1 MPDNIDFDE
10 TEAADLINNAGISKN
25 TKYCKEKAESHFL
38 DYVKSNFPVDDEK
51 TRWEDKDK
59 LEKSL
64 VKYFSTYRK
73 KNGDLPMRNTLEAAR
88 SHIKTMIKNIHPL
101 CPSVLCFFV

>member
-38 DYVKSNFPVDDEK
+38 DYVKSNRVF
-51 TRWEDKDK
+51 
-59 LEKSL
+59 LC
-64 VKYFSTYRK
+64 
-73 KNGDLPMRNTLEAAR
+73 KN
-88 SHIKTMIKNIHPL
+88 
-101 CPSVLCFFV
+101 